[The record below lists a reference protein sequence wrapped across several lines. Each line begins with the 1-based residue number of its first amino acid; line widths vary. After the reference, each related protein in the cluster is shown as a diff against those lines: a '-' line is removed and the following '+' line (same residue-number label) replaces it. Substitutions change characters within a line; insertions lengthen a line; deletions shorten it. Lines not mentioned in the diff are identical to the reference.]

1 MSMLLRGI
9 AMSVM
14 VESHKDN
21 TFILITQCLQNGFFL
36 SDDGR
41 LSLPRDVVARMLVG
55 RDQVH
60 DDVIGTDKPKNRRTI
75 KKKDLEAGPLY
86 SFLRALVQ
94 ADNVP
99 SNVHVINIRDWHAP
113 SDNYDYE
120 RSAYGVHCEAG
131 TWDAEYLQGFESV
144 LAPWLTYKPNGT
156 FDVDTVKQ
164 RQAQS
169 AQGYTYEQKNDKVTL
184 YDMRSDSVFDFRT
197 PSSPELR
204 LDTLMAL
211 YENEFSVTS
220 DELRLEYEKSQPDA
234 SKRTQADFIAWL
246 EKALGDE
253 AKMHRTVLSK
263 VLDNLIVQAKGR
275 VYVVVIGVYTDIKIK
290 TLVMGLRSRYPNI
303 NALVVSDVLTA
314 SPSYERH
321 MEALDYL
328 DKVLS
333 VEIVHNLVELVHVL
347 EPFSQ
352 DTMDAD
358 LIRNQLNFNDYKT
371 FFRDKQAILS
381 DQNTRLLQYLELT
394 SRRSKDVY
402 ETITKTNEWLIWM
415 GKSLLWITV
424 ALGVLK
430 FLAPA
435 ASLLFGVS
443 LDFPLE
449 VVLVTGGLSVTQL
462 LVSFFAVPQAA
473 LRNNINSLVRL
484 RNYLE
489 TYSTVTS
496 LLRFYMT
503 KLESLNF
510 PLDAQRQAH
519 AKAEFEMVEKRINLI
534 LSYAQGMARAFQGDI
549 PLGNAPKPTTST
561 PTTPSLFPDET
572 PLTADDFEQ
581 PKG

>member
-1 MSMLLRGI
+1 MP
-9 AMSVM
+9 VT

-41 LSLPRDVVARMLVG
+41 LALPRDVVARMLVG

-60 DDVIGTDKPKNRRTI
+60 EDVIGTDKPKNRRSI
-75 KKKDLEAGPLY
+75 KRKDLEAGPLY
-86 SFLRALVQ
+86 SFLRAIVE

-99 SNVHVINIRDWHAP
+99 SNVHVVNIRDWHAP
-113 SDNYDYE
+113 SDNYDHE
-120 RSAYGVHCEAG
+120 RSAYGIHCEAG

-144 LAPWLTYKPNGT
+144 LAPWMKYKPNGT
-156 FDVDTVKQ
+156 FEVDEAIQ

-169 AQGYTYEQKNDKVTL
+169 VSGYAYTRKNDKVTF
-184 YDMRSDSVFDFRT
+184 YDVRSDSVFDFRT
-197 PSSPELR
+197 PSSLELR
-204 LDTLMAL
+204 LDTLKAL
-211 YENEFSVTS
+211 YENEFGVT
-220 DELRLEYEKSQPDA
+220 EEQLLVEYEKSEPDA
-234 SKRTQADFIAWL
+234 SKRTQAHFIAWL

-253 AKMHRTVLSK
+253 ARIHRTVLSK
-263 VLDNLIVQAKGR
+263 VLDNLIVKAKGR
-275 VYVVVIGVYTDIKIK
+275 VYVVVIGVYTDIKVK

-303 NALVVSDVLTA
+303 NGLVVSDVLTA

-321 MEALDYL
+321 MEALDYF

-333 VEIVHNLVELVHVL
+333 VEVVHSLRELVHVL

-381 DQNTRLLQYLELT
+381 DQNTRLLQYIELT

-402 ETITKTNEWLIWM
+402 ETITKTNEWLIFM
-415 GKSLLWITV
+415 GKVFLWVTLG
-424 ALGVLK
+424 LGVLK

-435 ASLLFGVS
+435 MSLVSGVS

-449 VVLVTGGLSVTQL
+449 VVLVTGGLSVSQL
-462 LVSFFAVPQAA
+462 LVSFFGVPQAA

-519 AKAEFEMVEKRINLI
+519 ARAEFEMVEKRINLI
-534 LSYAQGMARAFQGDI
+534 LSYAQGMSRAFQGDI
-549 PLGNAPKPTTST
+549 PLGTSKPTTAT
-561 PTTPSLFPDET
+561 DAPTTPSLLPDET
-572 PLTADDFEQ
+572 PLTADNVEQ